1 MNQNAIIYARTS
13 SSGSQEHRQSTD
25 RQVYSLTKLIE
36 ANGDILV
43 RTFEEHIS
51 GATLNK
57 NRIVLNECIE
67 YAIANKIDIIYFSS
81 LDRLGRAIWE
91 VQENIKRLLDQHIN
105 AYFQKEQMSLFV
117 DGKENAFLA
126 IFVAVISTCSQIERD
141 SIAFRLQDARERK
154 KELALAQGLT
164 LAEAGFGRRKGSVKS
179 KQQFQDDYKE
189 ALSLLRKGYSVRNV
203 AKITGN
209 SKTTIQ
215 KIKTLFLLNGDKQN
229 CSK

>member
-1 MNQNAIIYARTS
+1 MNQKAIIYARTS

-36 ANGDILV
+36 ASGDELV
-43 RTFEEHIS
+43 QSFEERIS
-51 GATLNK
+51 GATK
-57 NRIVLNECIE
+57 NSMRLVLNDCIE
-67 YAIANKIDIIYFSS
+67 YAVANKIDIIYFSS

-91 VQENIKRLLDQHIN
+91 VQENIKRLLDQRIN
-105 AYFQKEQMSLFV
+105 AYFQKEQMSLFI
-117 DGKENAFLA
+117 DRKENPFLA

-141 SIAFRLQDARERK
+141 SIQFRLNDARERK

-164 LAEAGFGRRKGSVKS
+164 LAEAGFGRRKGSIKT
-179 KQQFQDDYKE
+179 KQQFQEDYKE
-189 ALSLLRKGYSVRNV
+189 ALTLLRKGYSVRNV

-215 KIKTLFLLNGDKQN
+215 KIKSIFVG
-229 CSK
+229 

>member
-1 MNQNAIIYARTS
+1 MNQKAIIYARTS
-13 SSGSQEHRQSTD
+13 SSGSQEHRQSTN
-25 RQVYSLTKLIE
+25 RQTYSLSKLIE
-36 ANGDILV
+36 ANGDELIQ
-43 RTFEEHIS
+43 TFEEHIS
-51 GATLNK
+51 GATK
-57 NRIVLNECIE
+57 NDKRIVLNECIE
-67 YAIANKIDIIYFSS
+67 FAMANNIDIIYFSS

-105 AYFQKEQMSLFV
+105 AYFQKEQMSLFI
-117 DGKENAFLA
+117 DGKENPFLA

-141 SIAFRLQDARERK
+141 SIAFRLNDARQRK
-154 KELALAQGLT
+154 KELAIAQGLT
-164 LAEAGFGRRKGSVKS
+164 LAEAGFGRRKGSVKT

-215 KIKTLFLLNGDKQN
+215 KIKTLFLFND
-229 CSK
+229 